1 VQHRLRHGSATT
13 TLDAYGHLWP
23 DADGS
28 ARAAVGAVLSG
39 PVAGVLAG
47 VAGLHALWG
56 AAVAWPAASDR
67 RQLADAVAGTE
78 EMPLPGA
85 CFAVAGALL
94 AAAVLVAGAGGQR
107 RPVRLARAG
116 VAVGLL
122 ARGVAGVTGA
132 TGLLVPWG
140 SSCELSGPGP
150 ALVRA
155 AVLGPRLVGR
165 AVRDGRPTLKGPDR
179 GSGQLQTGVPM

>member
-1 VQHRLRHGSATT
+1 MPPTA
-13 TLDAYGHLWP
+13 
-23 DADGS
+23 
-28 ARAAVGAVLSG
+28 LSG
-39 PVAGVLAG
+39 PVAGLLAG

-56 AAVAWPAASDR
+56 AGVAWPASDR

-78 EMPLPGA
+78 EMPPPGA

-132 TGLLVPWG
+132 TGLLVPWAPSASFQARDRRWYGPLCLGLG
-140 SSCELSGPGP
+140 SSVALS
-150 ALVRA
+150 VTA
-155 AVLGPRLVGR
+155 APR
-165 AVRDGRPTLKGPDR
+165 
-179 GSGQLQTGVPM
+179 